1 MDGKTITENSLAL
14 IVYKDRKYLKKIE
27 PDKAF
32 HGKGGILP
40 FSSIIGGPYGIQ
52 YGEYEVFQ
60 PTVEDLIMYGVRR
73 ETQIIFPKDAAFICL
88 KLNISPG
95 SRMIE
100 VGTGSGAM
108 TLYFSRVVGPSGCV
122 VSIEKEER
130 HHKNAKRNIEKISEW
145 PNMTLLN
152 QDVSEFEDEPFDAA
166 FIDVR
171 EPWLHIEKMHSL
183 LDPGRVL
190 GTILPTA
197 NQVSDMLRAMQTC
210 FGDIEVIEI
219 LFRKYKP
226 VVERLRPE
234 DRMVGHTGYL
244 IFGRKL
250 QKVSQDE
257 RESQRGLT
265 LHDSPS
271 G

>member
-1 MDGKTITENSLAL
+1 VDSKIIAENGLAL

-27 PDKAF
+27 PDKGF

-40 FSSIIGGPYGIQ
+40 FSSIIGMPYGIQ
-52 YGEYEVFQ
+52 YGDYQVFQ
-60 PTVEDLIMYGVRR
+60 PTIEDLVMYGIRR

-88 KLNISPG
+88 KLNVTAG

-108 TLYFSRVVGPSGCV
+108 TLYFSRAVGPSGCV

-130 HHKNAKRNIEKISEW
+130 HHKNAKKNIEKFSEW
-145 PNMTLLN
+145 ENMTLLN
-152 QDVSEFEDEPFDAA
+152 QDVSEYEDEPFDAA

-210 FGDIEVIEI
+210 FGDIEILEI
-219 LFRKYKP
+219 LFRKYKT

-250 QKVSQDE
+250 QRTPEDITP
-257 RESQRGLT
+257 G
-265 LHDSPS
+265 
-271 G
+271 

>member
-1 MDGKTITENSLAL
+1 MNSKIIEENSLAL
-14 IVYKDRKYLKKIE
+14 IVYKDRKYLKKVE
-27 PDKAF
+27 PDKSF

-40 FSSIIGGPYGIQ
+40 FSSIIGTPYGFQ
-52 YGEYEVFQ
+52 YGDYEVFQ

-73 ETQIIFPKDAAFICL
+73 ETQIVFPKDAAFICL
-88 KLNISPG
+88 KLNIRPG
-95 SRMIE
+95 ARMIE

-108 TLYFSRVVGPSGCV
+108 TLYFSRALGPSGCL

-130 HHKNAKRNIEKISEW
+130 HYKNARRNIEKLSEW
-145 PNMTLLN
+145 ENMRLLN

-171 EPWLHIEKMHSL
+171 EPWLHIEKMHNL

-190 GTILPTA
+190 GAILPTA
-197 NQVSDMLRAMQTC
+197 NQVSEMLRFMQTC

-219 LFRKYKP
+219 LFRRYKP

-244 IFGRKL
+244 IFGRKVL
-250 QKVSQDE
+250 SRVS
-257 RESQRGLT
+257 SQ
-265 LHDSPS
+265 
-271 G
+271 

>member
-1 MDGKTITENSLAL
+1 VSGKIIGENSLAL
-14 IVYKDRKYLKKIE
+14 IVYKDRKYLKKVE
-27 PDKAF
+27 HEKAF

-40 FSSIIGGPYGIQ
+40 FSAIIGMPYGIQ
-52 YGEYEVFQ
+52 YGGYEVFE
-60 PTVEDLIMYGVRR
+60 PTLEDLVMYGVRR
-73 ETQIIFPKDAAFICL
+73 ETQIIFPKDAAFVCL
-88 KLNISPG
+88 KLNVFSG
-95 SRMIE
+95 SRMVE

-108 TLYFSRVVGPSGCV
+108 TLYFSRAVGPSGCV

-130 HHKNAKRNIEKISEW
+130 HHKNARKNIEKFAEW
-145 PNMTLLN
+145 ENTRLLN

-171 EPWLHIEKMHSL
+171 EPWLHIGKMHGL
-183 LDPGRVL
+183 LKPGRVL

-197 NQVSDMLRAMQTC
+197 NQVSEMLRAMQSC
-210 FGDIEVIEI
+210 FGDIEVVEI

-234 DRMVGHTGYL
+234 DRMIGHTGYL

-250 QKVSQDE
+250 QKIAEDATEQ
-257 RESQRGLT
+257 
-265 LHDSPS
+265 
-271 G
+271 

>member
-1 MDGKTITENSLAL
+1 LLLAARFLKEGDKVQNNIIEENRLAL

-40 FSSIIGGPYGIQ
+40 FSSIIGTSYGIQ
-52 YGEYEVFQ
+52 YGDYQVFQ
-60 PTVEDLIMYGVRR
+60 PTIEDLIMYGIRR

-88 KLNISPG
+88 KLNVRPG
-95 SRMIE
+95 ARMIE

-108 TLYFSRVVGPSGCV
+108 TLYFSRALGPSGRI

-130 HHKNAKRNIEKISEW
+130 HYRNAKRNIDRLSEW
-145 PNMTLLN
+145 DNMTLLN
-152 QDVSEFEDEPFDAA
+152 RDIAEHEHEDEPFDAA

-171 EPWLHIEKMHSL
+171 EPWLHIERMHSL
-183 LDPGRVL
+183 LDHGRVL

-250 QKVSQDE
+250 DP
-257 RESQRGLT
+257 RTCL
-265 LHDSPS
+265 
-271 G
+271 

>member
-1 MDGKTITENSLAL
+1 MDGKIIAENSLAL
-14 IVYKDRKYLKKIE
+14 IVYKDRKYLKKVE
-27 PDKAF
+27 PDKGF
-32 HGKGGILP
+32 HGKGGVLP
-40 FSSIIGGPYGIQ
+40 FSSIIGAPFGMKYGD
-52 YGEYEVFQ
+52 YEIYQ
-60 PTVEDLIMYGVRR
+60 PTLEDLIMYGVRR

-88 KLNISPG
+88 KLNIRPG
-95 SRMIE
+95 TRMME
-100 VGTGSGAM
+100 AGTGSGAM
-108 TLYFSRVVGPSGCV
+108 TLYFSRVLGPSGHI

-130 HHKNAKRNIEKISEW
+130 HHRNARRNVEKLSEW
-145 PNMTLLN
+145 ENMTLLN
-152 QDVSEFEDEPFDAA
+152 QDVSEYEGGPFDAA

-171 EPWLHIEKMHSL
+171 EPWFYLEKMYSL
-183 LDPGRVL
+183 LNPGRVL

-250 QKVSQDE
+250 TSAAC
-257 RESQRGLT
+257 L
-265 LHDSPS
+265 
-271 G
+271 